1 MDRTGL
7 AIASYRMAKE
17 GWSSDEAM
25 KEMQFFGFSGFH
37 HLMFSTLVRF
47 EKEFPEH
54 LKTNS
59 AFEES
64 QAVKR

>member
-1 MDRTGL
+1 
-7 AIASYRMAKE
+7 
-17 GWSSDEAM
+17 M